1 VVGGRELGPEVIN
14 LSLSLSLSFSL
25 SLSLC
30 SMSFLGCHFQ
40 TLRGEERK
48 RERERAFFVFYGG
61 IHRDGK
67 SSERKGFK
75 WQSLGFSATT

>member
-1 VVGGRELGPEVIN
+1 
-14 LSLSLSLSFSL
+14 
-25 SLSLC
+25 
-30 SMSFLGCHFQ
+30 MSFLGCHFQ